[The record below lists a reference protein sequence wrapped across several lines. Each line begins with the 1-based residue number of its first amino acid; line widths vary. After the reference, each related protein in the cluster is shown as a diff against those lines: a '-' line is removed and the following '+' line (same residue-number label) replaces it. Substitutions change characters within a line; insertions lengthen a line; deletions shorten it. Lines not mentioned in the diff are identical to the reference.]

1 VSVDQAKIDDTV
13 HWLVTARSFAGPRQ
27 VLDELCERLVAA
39 GCRLHRVAVFL
50 RTLHP
55 NVMGRRYQW
64 RSDGE
69 DAVDILEPPL
79 SFVDTDE
86 FRASPI
92 LALRQSG
99 EPIRRRLID
108 PDCPDDFAILQNLR
122 DDGVTD
128 YLLQPLHF
136 TNGELQSISW
146 NSAAPDGF
154 SPAELAAFEAVR
166 QPLAR
171 AVEIYALRLTAVT
184 LLDTYVG
191 HGAGEQIL
199 TGRIERGDLQEI
211 EAVILSADLEDSTG
225 FSNSHDGSAVV
236 ARLNAFLDL
245 LVPAIEAQGGEVL
258 KFIGDG
264 ALAIFPLAADQNTR
278 AHCAAA
284 LAAARATTTAA
295 AAADCTPPLRC
306 RIALHL
312 GPVLYGNV
320 GAAGRLDFTAVG
332 PAVNLASR
340 LDGVAKATGRAIV
353 ASASFAAT
361 VGDGFEPL
369 GEFALQ
375 GFDTMQPVFTPAS

>member
-13 HWLVTARSFAGPRQ
+13 HWLVAARSFAGPRE

-69 DAVDILEPPL
+69 DAIDILEPPL

-108 PDCPDDFAILQNLR
+108 PDCPNDFAILQNLR

-225 FSNSHDGSAVV
+225 FSNSHDGGAVV
-236 ARLNAFLDL
+236 ARLNAFFDL
-245 LVPAIEAQGGEVL
+245 LVPAIQAQGGEVL

-264 ALAIFPLAADQNTR
+264 ALAIFPLEADQDTR
-278 AHCAAA
+278 SRCAAA
-284 LAAARATTTAA
+284 LAAARATTAA
-295 AAADCTPPLRC
+295 AVATDCTPPLRC
-306 RIALHL
+306 RITLHL

-353 ASASFAAT
+353 ASDSFAAT
-361 VGDGFEPL
+361 IGDGFEPL

-375 GFDTMQPVFTPAS
+375 GYAGTQPVFAPAA